1 MGEAKT
7 MVALI
12 GNPVSNKG
20 WGAVVGEQVFTMLA
34 EAGQRHG
41 FDVMDLTGTSFD
53 DSLTA
58 ARENRALYDY
68 LVVVGGDG
76 MIALGANA
84 VCGSGIPLGI
94 VAVGSGNDFARGL
107 KLPVNRVKTAVEGIV
122 GAIAC
127 GTYLDVD
134 MGRVRST
141 EIACM
146 VHGESGEP
154 VVDEEGRPVNGLID
168 RYYAGMLNCGLDA
181 SINIGPTI
189 RAFPEG
195 QRDTLRRCWWRSPA

>member
-1 MGEAKT
+1 MPRPIAEPVLAGNA
-7 MVALI
+7 VDALCLTY
-12 GNPVSNKG
+12 GRSEDNGGVDRQSRLKQG
-20 WGAVVGEQVFTMLA
+20 VGAVVGEQVFTMLA

-127 GTYLDVD
+127 GT
-134 MGRVRST
+134 
-141 EIACM
+141 
-146 VHGESGEP
+146 
-154 VVDEEGRPVNGLID
+154 
-168 RYYAGMLNCGLDA
+168 
-181 SINIGPTI
+181 
-189 RAFPEG
+189 
-195 QRDTLRRCWWRSPA
+195 